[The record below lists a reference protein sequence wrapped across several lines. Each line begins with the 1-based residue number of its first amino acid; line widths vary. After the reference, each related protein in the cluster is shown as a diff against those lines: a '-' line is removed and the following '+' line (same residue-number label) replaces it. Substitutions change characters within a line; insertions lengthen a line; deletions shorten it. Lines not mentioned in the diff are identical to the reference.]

1 MKGTVNAPGSGGNVK
16 KLQEAAAAAQRAAEN
31 AAKDAS
37 NAKKAAED
45 AASAA
50 SNAQNTANDA
60 KTAAENA
67 QNTVNNIDLSGYM
80 PKTGGTF
87 EGVTKAGDSYQAK
100 GEYLLRNIKLSAE
113 EETPAVEGAI
123 CFQYK

>member
-16 KLQEAAAAAQRAAEN
+16 NLQDAAAAAQAAAEKAAADAAAARQAAEN
-31 AAKDAS
+31 
-37 NAKKAAED
+37 

-67 QNTVNNIDLSGYM
+67 QKAVNDIDLSGYM

-87 EGVTKAGDSYQAK
+87 EGVAKAGDSYQARDN
-100 GEYLLRNIKLSAE
+100 YLLRNIKLSPE
-113 EETPAVEGAI
+113 DETPAVDGAI